1 MKQPNIY
8 STVVGDLPKMVSKKE
23 AKTFIPYS
31 EVLELKDKLCEIYS
45 DTSHTQYQ
53 NKCYA
58 DFLLRKVGLK
68 NE

>member
-1 MKQPNIY
+1 MNELNIY

-31 EVLELKDKLCEIYS
+31 EVLELKQKLCEIYS
-45 DTSHTQYQ
+45 DASRTQYQ

>member
-1 MKQPNIY
+1 MKELNIY
-8 STVVGDLPKMVSKKE
+8 STVVGALPKMVSNKE

-45 DTSHTQYQ
+45 SPNHTQYQ